1 MDHID
6 QEEPTTSVETPSAI
20 RLLEQARMLLAQ
32 NLEAQ
37 CKVQATQI
45 EVLEAQNKN
54 RMMLAESIRLIE
66 TVQREL
72 STGIDSRVDAKL
84 VPIRK
89 DVELLKFR
97 IKELEERS
105 A

>member
-1 MDHID
+1 MSEFPA
-6 QEEPTTSVETPSAI
+6 EETPTPADSPSAI
-20 RLLEQARMLLAQ
+20 RLLEQARLLLAQ
-32 NLEAQ
+32 NLEAP
-37 CKVQATQI
+37 CEVQATQI

-54 RMMLAESIRLIE
+54 RVMLAESIRLIE
-66 TVQREL
+66 AVQREL
-72 STGIDSRVDAKL
+72 STGIDARVDARL

-89 DVELLKFR
+89 DVEMLKFR